1 MNCKQKAQFFSQLA
15 NLLKSGLSVQQS
27 LTLAGNKASPA
38 FKSYLQSASINVA
51 KGQDLASALAKNNRF
66 LDSWTISLIRLS
78 EWGSSLAEICE
89 SIAEATEKQIQRE
102 KLYRSIRLYA
112 IAALWSLLTAIAA
125 ILNATPSGL
134 VKPEFWLR
142 SISLGLVLLGVSF
155 LASRFQTANSQQ
167 LTIELPLVGKIVEAR
182 SLIFLGQLH
191 LPLHCGV
198 PILTAIE
205 LVRTKIPDPIARK
218 NLSIAAKKILSGQ
231 SFTQSLT
238 GKIPPPAIQIIRT
251 GEETGNLDLAMERL
265 AAYYEDEL
273 QQRLQLFLNSLR
285 PLTVL
290 TFGTLVAVIAVKSL
304 TFMLD
309 SLPS

>member
-1 MNCKQKAQFFSQLA
+1 MNSQQKAQFFSQLA

-27 LTLAGNKASPA
+27 LTLAGNKTSPA
-38 FKSYLQSASINVA
+38 FKSYLQSASMNVA
-51 KGQDLASALAKNNRF
+51 KGQDLASALAKNNHF
-66 LDSWTISLIRLS
+66 LDGWTISLIRLAQ
-78 EWGSSLAEICE
+78 WGSSLAEICE
-89 SIAEATEKQIQRE
+89 LIAEATAKQIQRE

-142 SISLGLVLLGVSF
+142 SLSLGLVLLGVSF
-155 LASRFQTANSQQ
+155 VASRFQTANSQQ
-167 LTIELPLVGKIVEAR
+167 LMIKLPIVGKIVEAR

-205 LVRTKIPDPIARK
+205 LIRTKMPDPLTSK
-218 NLSIAAKKILSGQ
+218 NLALAAKKLLSGQ

-238 GKIPPPAIQIIRT
+238 GEIPPPAIQIIRT
-251 GEETGNLDLAMERL
+251 GEETGELDTAMERL
-265 AAYYEDEL
+265 AVYYEDEL

-290 TFGTLVAVIAVKSL
+290 ACGTLVAVVAVKSL
-304 TFMLD
+304 TLMLD
-309 SLPS
+309 SLPG